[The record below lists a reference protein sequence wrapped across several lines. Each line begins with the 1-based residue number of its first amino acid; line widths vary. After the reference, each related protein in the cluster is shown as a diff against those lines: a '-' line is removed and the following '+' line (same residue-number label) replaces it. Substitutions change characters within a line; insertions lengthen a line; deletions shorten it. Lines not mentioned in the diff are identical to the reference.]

1 MRDRIAKW
9 ARVHAEG
16 TTRGETLDRK
26 YPCMSI
32 WRKVTEQTW
41 DILVG
46 EVTENQRARLGHL
59 TASYTVGLYLQRED
73 VTGRFELRSEVAR
86 LRFDGTAL
94 SAVLGRDHRWPRA
107 EAGTPFRRLFL

>member
-26 YPCMSI
+26 SPCASI

-46 EVTENQRARLGHL
+46 EVRENAEGQTLAPYSVLHTWALPPERGHDWKL
-59 TASYTVGLYLQRED
+59 
-73 VTGRFELRSEVAR
+73 
-86 LRFDGTAL
+86 
-94 SAVLGRDHRWPRA
+94 
-107 EAGTPFRRLFL
+107 